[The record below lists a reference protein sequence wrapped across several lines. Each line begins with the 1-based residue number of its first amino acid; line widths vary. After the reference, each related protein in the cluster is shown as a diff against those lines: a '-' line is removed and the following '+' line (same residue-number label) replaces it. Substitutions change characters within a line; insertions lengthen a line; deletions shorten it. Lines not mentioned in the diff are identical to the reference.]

1 MKITSFACVGVLAL
15 SATSA
20 HSGGWETGRL
30 DSGFLY
36 QNGNY
41 VESSFGSLNYSING
55 TTQHSVTHGMAK
67 DQNRMS
73 VSGKLDIGD
82 FNIGLTSFSSGAI
95 QMDGQNTPLFSG
107 SQTSVVPSA
116 DVKLNTRALM
126 VRYKL
131 NKNFSVIGGARQVNL
146 DASNVTVLGVPS
158 YAVDATQKTGKF
170 YGLAYERPDIALR
183 LEVLRSESISM
194 ALTGGATV
202 ASGTVVV
209 PEATTVNF
217 QTGIA
222 KDTLLMA
229 SAHKVAWGKSQI
241 TVIGAN
247 GAPNIGS
254 AFSDTTSYS
263 LGLGRKLSEATS
275 ASLTYSWE
283 KGAGATSTS
292 PFTMS
297 NGSQTLSAG
306 VSHKIGAMTISG
318 GFSYTKAGD
327 VTVSNVTGY
336 NGLTAAYAG
345 NSVKAFGLKIGYSF

>member
-30 DSGFLY
+30 DSGVLY
-36 QNGNY
+36 QDGNY
-41 VESSFGSLNYSING
+41 VETSFGSLNYSING
-55 TTQHSVTHGMAK
+55 TTQSGVTHGMAK

-73 VSGKLDIGD
+73 VSGKLAIGD
-82 FNIGLTSFSSGAI
+82 FDIGLTSFSSGAI
-95 QMDGQNTPLFSG
+95 QMDGQNPAAGL
-107 SQTSVVPSA
+107 SVVPSA
-116 DVKLNTRALM
+116 DVKVYTQALM

-131 NKNFSVIGGARQVNL
+131 NDNFSLIGGARQVNL
-146 DASNVTVLGVPS
+146 KASSVKTLLATYN
-158 YAVDATQKTGKF
+158 VDATKKTGAL
-170 YGLAYERPDIALR
+170 YGLAYERPDIAMR
-183 LEVLRSESISM
+183 LEGLRSESLSM
-194 ALTGGATV
+194 PLTGGATV
-202 ASGTVVV
+202 ASGTLVV

-229 SAHKVAWGKSQI
+229 SAHKVSWGTGQI
-241 TVIGAN
+241 TVLGAG

-306 VSHKIGAMTISG
+306 VSHKIGAMTISAG
-318 GFSYTKAGD
+318 LSYTKAGD
-327 VTVSNVTGY
+327 VTVNASGLSATYTG
-336 NGLTAAYAG
+336 N
-345 NSVKAFGLKIGYSF
+345 NVKAFGVKIGYSF

>member
-1 MKITSFACVGVLAL
+1 MKITSFAYVGVLAL

-30 DSGFLY
+30 DSGVLY
-36 QNGNY
+36 QDGNY

-55 TTQHSVTHGMAK
+55 TTQAGVTHGMAK

-73 VSGKLDIGD
+73 VSGKLAIGD
-82 FNIGLTSFSSGAI
+82 FDIGLTSFSSGAI
-95 QMDGQNTPLFSG
+95 QMDGQNPAAAVPGLVPAG
-107 SQTSVVPSA
+107 LSVVPSA
-116 DVKLNTRALM
+116 DVKVYTQALM

-131 NKNFSVIGGARQVNL
+131 NDNFSLIGGARQVNL
-146 DASNVTVLGVPS
+146 KASSVNTLQAT
-158 YAVDATQKTGKF
+158 YNVDATKKTGAL

-183 LEVLRSESISM
+183 LEVLRSESLSM
-194 ALTGGATV
+194 PLTGGTTV
-202 ASGTVVV
+202 DSGTLVV

-229 SAHKVAWGKSQI
+229 SAHKVSWGTGQI
-241 TVIGAN
+241 KVVGLG
-247 GAPNIGS
+247 GAPDVES
-254 AFSDTTSYS
+254 EFSDTTSYS

-297 NGSQTLSAG
+297 NGSQTLSGG
-306 VSHKIGAMTISG
+306 VSHKIGAVTISAG
-318 GFSYTKAGD
+318 LSYTKAGD
-327 VTVSNVTGY
+327 VTMVHSSGLSATYTG
-336 NGLTAAYAG
+336 N
-345 NSVKAFGLKIGYSF
+345 NVKAFGVKIGYSF

>member
-30 DSGFLY
+30 NSGVLY
-36 QNGNY
+36 QDGNY

-55 TTQHSVTHGMAK
+55 TTQAGVTHGMAK

-73 VSGKLDIGD
+73 VSGKLAIGD
-82 FNIGLTSFSSGAI
+82 FDIGLTSFSSGAI
-95 QMDGQNTPLFSG
+95 QMDGQNPAAGL
-107 SQTSVVPSA
+107 SVVPSA
-116 DVKLNTRALM
+116 DVKVYTQALM

-131 NKNFSVIGGARQVNL
+131 NDNFSVIGGARQVKL
-146 DASNVTVLGVPS
+146 KASSVKTVFATYNVDSTK
-158 YAVDATQKTGKF
+158 KTGAL

-194 ALTGGATV
+194 ALTGDAMV
-202 ASGTVVV
+202 ASGTLVV

-229 SAHKVAWGKSQI
+229 SAHKVSWGSGQI
-241 TVIGAN
+241 KVV
-247 GAPNIGS
+247 APNPQLTIGS
-254 AFSDTTSYS
+254 DFSDTTSYS

-283 KGAGATSTS
+283 KGAGTTSTS
-292 PFTMS
+292 GFTMS

-306 VSHKIGAMTISG
+306 VSHKIGDMTISAG
-318 GFSYTKAGD
+318 LSYTKAGD
-327 VTVSNVTGY
+327 VTVGPVPTPFGS
-336 NGLTAAYAG
+336 LSSAYTG
-345 NSVKAFGLKIGYSF
+345 NSVKAFGVKVGYSF

>member
-30 DSGFLY
+30 DSGVLY
-36 QNGNY
+36 QDGNY

-55 TTQHSVTHGMAK
+55 TTQASVTHGMAK

-73 VSGKLDIGD
+73 VSGKLAIGD
-82 FNIGLTSFSSGAI
+82 FDIGLTSFSSGAI
-95 QMDGQNTPLFSG
+95 QMDGQNPAAGL
-107 SQTSVVPSA
+107 SVVPSA
-116 DVKLNTRALM
+116 DVKVYTQALM

-131 NKNFSVIGGARQVNL
+131 NDNFSLIGGARQVNL
-146 DASNVTVLGVPS
+146 KASSVKTLATT
-158 YAVDATQKTGKF
+158 YDVDATKKTGAL

-183 LEVLRSESISM
+183 LEVLRAESLSM
-194 ALTGGATV
+194 PLTGGATV
-202 ASGTVVV
+202 ASGTLVV
-209 PEATTVNF
+209 PEATTLNF

-229 SAHKVAWGKSQI
+229 SAHKVSWGEGQI
-241 TVIGAN
+241 TVLG
-247 GAPNIGS
+247 PVPQLNIGS
-254 AFSDTTSYS
+254 AFADTTSYS

-292 PFTMS
+292 AFTMS

-306 VSHKIGAMTISG
+306 VSHKIGAMTISAG
-318 GFSYTKAGD
+318 LSYTKAGD
-327 VTVSNVTGY
+327 VTVGVPVP
-336 NGLTAAYAG
+336 GLGTLSSAYTG
-345 NSVKAFGLKIGYSF
+345 NSVKAFGVKVGYSF

>member
-30 DSGFLY
+30 DSGVLY
-36 QNGNY
+36 QDGNY
-41 VESSFGSLNYSING
+41 VETSFGSLNYSING
-55 TTQHSVTHGMAK
+55 TTQSGVTHGMAK

-73 VSGKLDIGD
+73 VSGKLAIGD
-82 FNIGLTSFSSGAI
+82 FDIGLTSFSSGAI
-95 QMDGQNTPLFSG
+95 QMDGQNPAAGL
-107 SQTSVVPSA
+107 SVVPSA
-116 DVKLNTRALM
+116 DVKVYTQALM

-131 NKNFSVIGGARQVNL
+131 NDNFSLIGGARQVNL
-146 DASNVTVLGVPS
+146 KASSVKTLLATYN
-158 YAVDATQKTGKF
+158 VDATKKTGAL

-183 LEVLRSESISM
+183 LEVLRSESLSM
-194 ALTGGATV
+194 PLTGGATV
-202 ASGTVVV
+202 ASGTLVV

-229 SAHKVAWGKSQI
+229 SAHKVSWGTGQI
-241 TVIGAN
+241 TVLGAG

-297 NGSQTLSAG
+297 NGSQTL
-306 VSHKIGAMTISG
+306 T
-318 GFSYTKAGD
+318 
-327 VTVSNVTGY
+327 
-336 NGLTAAYAG
+336 
-345 NSVKAFGLKIGYSF
+345 

>member
-30 DSGFLY
+30 DSGVLY
-36 QNGNY
+36 QDGNY
-41 VESSFGSLNYSING
+41 VETSFGSLNYSING
-55 TTQHSVTHGMAK
+55 TTQSGVTHGMAK

-73 VSGKLDIGD
+73 VSGKLAIGD
-82 FNIGLTSFSSGAI
+82 FDIGLTSFSSGAI
-95 QMDGQNTPLFSG
+95 QMDGQNPAAGL
-107 SQTSVVPSA
+107 SVVPSA
-116 DVKLNTRALM
+116 DVKVYTQALM

-131 NKNFSVIGGARQVNL
+131 NDNFSLIGGARQVNL
-146 DASNVTVLGVPS
+146 KASSVKTLATT
-158 YAVDATQKTGKF
+158 YDVDATKKTGAL

-183 LEVLRSESISM
+183 LEVLRAESLSM
-194 ALTGGATV
+194 PLTGGATV
-202 ASGTVVV
+202 ASGTLVV
-209 PEATTVNF
+209 PEATTLNF

-229 SAHKVAWGKSQI
+229 SAHKVSWGTGQI
-241 TVIGAN
+241 TVLGAS

-254 AFSDTTSYS
+254 DFSDTTSYS

-283 KGAGATSTS
+283 KGAGTTSTS
-292 PFTMS
+292 GFTMS

-306 VSHKIGAMTISG
+306 VSHKIGAMTISAG
-318 GFSYTKAGD
+318 LSYTKAGD
-327 VTVSNVTGY
+327 VTVGVPVPGIGTLSSSYT
-336 NGLTAAYAG
+336 G
-345 NSVKAFGLKIGYSF
+345 NSVKAFGVKVGYSF

>member
-30 DSGFLY
+30 DSGVLY
-36 QNGNY
+36 QDGNY

-55 TTQHSVTHGMAK
+55 TTQASVTHGMAK

-73 VSGKLDIGD
+73 VSGKLAIGD
-82 FNIGLTSFSSGAI
+82 FDIGLTSFSSGAI
-95 QMDGQNTPLFSG
+95 QMDGQNPAAGLPAAGLAG
-107 SQTSVVPSA
+107 SSVVPSA
-116 DVKLNTRALM
+116 DVKVYTQALM

-131 NKNFSVIGGARQVNL
+131 NDNFSVIGGARQVNL
-146 DASNVTVLGVPS
+146 KASSVKTIAATYN
-158 YAVDATQKTGKF
+158 VDATKKTGAL

-183 LEVLRSESISM
+183 LEVLRSERLSM
-194 ALTGGATV
+194 PLTGGATV
-202 ASGTVVV
+202 ASGTLVV

-229 SAHKVAWGKSQI
+229 SAHKVSWGTGQI
-241 TVIGAN
+241 TVLGAG

-306 VSHKIGAMTISG
+306 VSHKIGAMTISAG
-318 GFSYTKAGD
+318 LSYTKAGD
-327 VTVSNVTGY
+327 VTVNASGLSATYTG
-336 NGLTAAYAG
+336 N
-345 NSVKAFGLKIGYSF
+345 NVKAFGVKIGYSF

>member
-1 MKITSFACVGVLAL
+1 MKITCFAWIGAVTL

-30 DSGFLY
+30 DSGVLY
-36 QNGNY
+36 QDGNY
-41 VESSFGSLNYSING
+41 VESSFGSLNYSLNG
-55 TTQHSVTHGMAK
+55 TTQSGVTHGMAK

-73 VSGKLDIGD
+73 VSGKLAIGD
-82 FNIGLTSFSSGAI
+82 FDIGLTSFSSGAI
-95 QMDGQNTPLFSG
+95 QMDGQNAAG
-107 SQTSVVPSA
+107 TSVVPSA
-116 DVKLNTRALM
+116 DVKVYTQALM

-131 NKNFSVIGGARQVNL
+131 NDNFSLIGGARQVNL
-146 DASNVTVLGVPS
+146 KASSVETLAATYN
-158 YAVDATQKTGKF
+158 VDATKKTGAL

-183 LEVLRSESISM
+183 LEVLRSARLSM
-194 ALTGGATV
+194 PLTGGATV
-202 ASGTVVV
+202 ASGTLVV

-229 SAHKVAWGKSQI
+229 SAHKVSWGAGQI
-241 TVIGAN
+241 TVV
-247 GAPNIGS
+247 APNPALNIGS
-254 AFSDTTSYS
+254 DFSDTTSYS

-297 NGSQTLSAG
+297 NGSQTLSGG
-306 VSHKIGAMTISG
+306 VSHKIGAVTISAG
-318 GFSYTKAGD
+318 LSYTKAGD
-327 VTVSNVTGY
+327 VTVNASGLSATYTG
-336 NGLTAAYAG
+336 N
-345 NSVKAFGLKIGYSF
+345 NVKAFGVKIGYSF

>member
-1 MKITSFACVGVLAL
+1 MKITSFAYVGVLAL

-30 DSGFLY
+30 DSGVLY
-36 QNGNY
+36 QDGNY
-41 VESSFGSLNYSING
+41 VETSFGSLNYSING
-55 TTQHSVTHGMAK
+55 TTQSGVTHGMAK

-73 VSGKLDIGD
+73 VSGKLAIGD
-82 FNIGLTSFSSGAI
+82 FDIGLTSFSSGAI
-95 QMDGQNTPLFSG
+95 QMDGQNPAAGL
-107 SQTSVVPSA
+107 SVVPSA
-116 DVKLNTRALM
+116 DVKVYTQALM

-131 NKNFSVIGGARQVNL
+131 NDNFSVIGGARQVNL
-146 DASNVTVLGVPS
+146 KASSVKTL
-158 YAVDATQKTGKF
+158 ATTYDVNATKKTGAL

-183 LEVLRSESISM
+183 LEVLRSESLSM
-194 ALTGGATV
+194 PLTGGATV
-202 ASGTVVV
+202 ASGTLVV

-229 SAHKVAWGKSQI
+229 SAHKVSWGTGQI
-241 TVIGAN
+241 TVLGAG

-306 VSHKIGAMTISG
+306 VSHKIGAMTISAG
-318 GFSYTKAGD
+318 LSYTKAGD
-327 VTVSNVTGY
+327 VPVGVPVGNATLSS
-336 NGLTAAYAG
+336 AYTG
-345 NSVKAFGLKIGYSF
+345 NSVKAFGVKVGYSF

>member
-1 MKITSFACVGVLAL
+1 MKITCFACVGAIAI

-30 DSGFLY
+30 DSGILY
-36 QNGNY
+36 KDGNY

-55 TTQHSVTHGMAK
+55 TTQSGVTHGMAK

-73 VSGKLDIGD
+73 VSGKLAIGGFD
-82 FNIGLTSFSSGAI
+82 IGLTSFSSGAI
-95 QMDGQNTPLFSG
+95 QMDGQSTAAGL
-107 SQTSVVPSA
+107 SVVPSA
-116 DVKLNTRALM
+116 DVKVYTQALM

-131 NKNFSVIGGARQVNL
+131 NDNFSVIGGARQVNL
-146 DASNVTVLGVPS
+146 KASSVETIAATYN
-158 YAVDATQKTGKF
+158 VDATKKTGAL

-183 LEVLRSESISM
+183 LEVLRSERLSM
-194 ALTGGATV
+194 PLTGGATV
-202 ASGTVVV
+202 ASGTLVV

-229 SAHKVAWGKSQI
+229 SAHKVSWGEGQI
-241 TVIGAN
+241 TVLG
-247 GAPNIGS
+247 PVPQLNIGS
-254 AFSDTTSYS
+254 AFADTTSYS

-292 PFTMS
+292 AFTMS

-306 VSHKIGAMTISG
+306 VSHKIGAMTISAG
-318 GFSYTKAGD
+318 LSYTKAGD
-327 VTVSNVTGY
+327 VTVGVPVP
-336 NGLTAAYAG
+336 GLGTLSSAYTG
-345 NSVKAFGLKIGYSF
+345 NSVKAFGVKVGYSF